1 MGKGNDFG
9 VGNYHDIRARARRRL
24 PRFLFEYV
32 DRGAEDELSLAAN
45 RAAFE
50 RVKLRHRVMVDVSRR
65 EQKVTLFGREAAMP
79 LAKRWPRTLMVKGV
93 MTVEDAQ
100 LAAEHGADAVVIS
113 NHGGR
118 NLDAA
123 PATLDVLPSIAQA
136 VGSRMTVIVDSGVRR
151 GSDVVKAMA
160 LGAKAVLVGRPT
172 LFGVGMGGAAG
183 ASRALDILRSEIDTT
198 QGFIGCPRLA
208 DIDAS
213 VLHR

>member
-1 MGKGNDFG
+1 
-9 VGNYHDIRARARRRL
+9 
-24 PRFLFEYV
+24 
-32 DRGAEDELSLAAN
+32 
-45 RAAFE
+45 
-50 RVKLRHRVMVDVSRR
+50 
-65 EQKVTLFGREAAMP
+65 
-79 LAKRWPRTLMVKGV
+79 
-93 MTVEDAQ
+93 VEDAQ
-100 LAAEHGADAVVIS
+100 LAAEHGADGVVIS

-136 VGSRMTVIVDSGVRR
+136 VGNRVTVIVDGGVRR

-160 LGAKAVLVGRPT
+160 LGAKAVLIGRPT

-183 ASRALDILRSEIDTT
+183 GLRALDILRSEMDTT
-198 QGFIGCPRLA
+198 QAFIGCPRLA